1 MTEVQ
6 FVDEVMT
13 APDLHRC
20 NSIFKDEEEILG
32 PKKNREYPHP
42 FSPSG
47 NEGQT
52 CNKEGGECL
61 KSKN

>member
-52 CNKEGGECL
+52 CNKRRW
-61 KSKN
+61 